1 MKFNPCFFLFTVVSS
16 LGFVTSVEAEEISA
30 KASDLK
36 EVTTS
41 NNKFH
46 SLLSQGSTYDL
57 SPTLPSRS
65 YPAVYDEAE
74 AVQYW
79 YGSGSIGFIT
89 PSTLGYKRLGQKLG
103 DIHLNNGFS
112 FTGALGY
119 QFYRLRAEVE
129 IGNRSVTA
137 KEDVFVNGK
146 GSSPLNGDLRTTSIL
161 LNGYYELS
169 RSKFRP
175 YIGGGVGVG
184 FISGKMSGIT
194 NDEKGTFV
202 LDIGNTALAYQAK
215 AGVQYQLAR
224 KSNIFAELNYLGLS
238 GYEVNASSGSQRVKV
253 NLDSLNNFGV
263 SIGYRQG
270 F

>member
-1 MKFNPCFFLFTVVSS
+1 MFTVVSS
-16 LGFVTSVEAEEISA
+16 LGLVTSVKAEEISA

-46 SLLSQGSTYDL
+46 SLLSQGSTSDL

-65 YPAVYDEAE
+65 YPAVYDEVE

-89 PSTLGYKRLGQKLG
+89 PSTLGYKRLGEKLG
-103 DIHLNNGFS
+103 DIHLNSGFS

-119 QFYRLRAEVE
+119 QFYTLRAEVE

-137 KEDVFVNGK
+137 KEDVSVQGFSN
-146 GSSPLNGDLRTTSIL
+146 PLNGDLRTTSIL

-194 NDEKGTFV
+194 NDRRNTFV
-202 LDIGNTALAYQAK
+202 LDVGNTALAYQAK

-238 GYEVNASSGSQRVKV
+238 GYEVNASSGSQRVKL